1 MVYNQIVRKVLIPY
15 GKYQMS
21 QKGDNTLLPIWALL
35 RLYKDKKQENKLL
48 PSLKELLW
56 SVAWMLG
63 DCSSQSLAVFCL
75 QAFFSS
81 LFFSVRSFCFIVFF
95 AISYCRKLKIYK
107 NSQSNTINL
116 RVCMIYLAST
126 ITGSQ
131 PISSCFKFHTS
142 VQFAYYF
149 EENSRFII
157 SSVTISVCTL
167 RGNGSLKHYKSKS
180 AFIVF
185 YSFFVLYL
193 KVNKNNYQML
203 H

>member
-1 MVYNQIVRKVLIPY
+1 
-15 GKYQMS
+15 MS

-35 RLYKDKKQENKLL
+35 RLHKDKKQENKLL
-48 PSLKELLW
+48 PSLKELLGAQL
-56 SVAWMLG
+56 VLG
-63 DCSSQSLAVFCL
+63 DCSSQSLTVFCL
-75 QAFFSS
+75 QAFFFPGY
-81 LFFSVRSFCFIVFF
+81 FFSQIFLLRGFLCN
-95 AISYCRKLKIYK
+95 LLLQKIE
-107 NSQSNTINL
+107 NL
-116 RVCMIYLAST
+116 QEQPKQNNKPPCVCALAST

-142 VQFAYYF
+142 LQFAYYF

-157 SSVTISVCTL
+157 SSVNISVCTL
-167 RGNGSLKHYKSKS
+167 RSNGSLKHYKSKS